1 VGGLVDTAQG
11 QAASVIKG
19 LEADYLAHKL
29 AHALAG
35 CVAGAAA
42 GGQCKDGAI
51 GAALGEVVGQ
61 MFKPANGM
69 FYTEAEKDKV
79 LAYSKLVAGAVTA
92 YAGGNA
98 QTAITTS
105 EVAVKNNLFFVPP
118 LVALLAGAAGY
129 TTVAGGGNPVAGL
142 QAIGQG
148 NDPLSRALANGTQ
161 AAVSLSMDAFPKETA
176 ATLTFLNWAGGNIGE
191 VVNATVTYVD
201 DKTGRLVSTQ
211 WNSLSPA
218 TRDALI
224 GANKVTSVVLG
235 VAGVSSLRAALVE
248 APNNR
253 VNTYSGKP
261 LGLGS
266 TGRSQPLNLA
276 EQLALEQAL
285 SQPAKGEIIPI
296 VMLDSRWPA
305 SDGWVKMT
313 QEINGVVIHY
323 VRNMRTGAVDD
334 FKFK

>member
-1 VGGLVDTAQG
+1 
-11 QAASVIKG
+11 
-19 LEADYLAHKL
+19 
-29 AHALAG
+29 
-35 CVAGAAA
+35 
-42 GGQCKDGAI
+42 
-51 GAALGEVVGQ
+51 LGEVVGQ
-61 MFKPANGM
+61 MIKPANGM

-79 LAYSKLVAGAVTA
+79 LAYSKMVAGAVTA

-129 TTVAGGGNPVAGL
+129 TAVAGGGNPVAGL

-161 AAVSLSMDAFPKETA
+161 AAVALSMDSFPKETA

-201 DKTGRLVSTQ
+201 DNTGRVVSTQ

-235 VAGVSSLRAALVE
+235 VAGVSSLRTALLEPPPSSVKVVSAMGQQQAKNAE
-248 APNNR
+248 LVALFDKTNPSNS
-253 VNTYSGKP
+253 VTLSKTSYSA
-261 LGLGS
+261 S
-266 TGRSQPLNLA
+266 A
-276 EQLALEQAL
+276 ESNMIGTTKIFDTSALSDTALQKEVFDYAQQLAGGKAL
-285 SQPAKGEIIPI
+285 TPTTKSGVWNVELA
-296 VMLDSRWPA
+296 
-305 SDGWVKMT
+305 DGT
-313 QEINGVVIHY
+313 NIN
-323 VRNMRTGAVDD
+323 VRNFSTSGVGRWTLDINQNPLLSSLSRKNSYEV
-334 FKFK
+334 KFK